1 MNRAAPKPLA
11 GLRVLD
17 LSRILAGPWCTQL
30 LADMGAEVIKIER
43 PGAGDDTRTW
53 GPPYLKDAQGND
65 TSEAAYYLSC
75 NRGKQSVCIDIA
87 TTEGQA
93 LVHELAVKCDV
104 LVENYKVGQLKKYGL
119 DYEALKAL
127 NAKLVY
133 CSITGFGQTGPDA
146 QRAGYDYV
154 IQGMAGFM
162 SITGEKEGT
171 ANTQPQKAGV
181 AITDL
186 FTGLYSANAIQAA
199 LLQRER
205 TGLGQY
211 IDMALL
217 DVMVA
222 SLANMNLNYLT
233 TGHTPLRKGNQHA
246 NLLPYGVFPTS
257 DGHLIIAVGND
268 AQFSKLCAVAN
279 RPELASDK
287 RFATNPARVR
297 NRELLIPLIEVITAT
312 RSKQNWMDALE
323 AVGVPCGPINNIAEA
338 FAEPQ
343 VVAREMRFDLPH
355 ALGQTMP
362 MVRSPIVFDH
372 APLQSNMP
380 PPLLG
385 EHTDAVLRELL
396 GKAPG
401 EIAALRAQ
409 LVVS

>member
-1 MNRAAPKPLA
+1 MNTLTPKPLQ
-11 GLRVLD
+11 GIRILD

-53 GPPYLKDAQGND
+53 GPPYLKDAQGHD

-87 TTEGQA
+87 TIEGQA
-93 LVHELAVKCDV
+93 LVRELAAKCDV
-104 LVENYKVGQLKKYGL
+104 VVENYKVGQLKKYGL
-119 DYEALKAL
+119 DYESLKPL
-127 NAKLVY
+127 NEKLVY

-162 SITGEKEGT
+162 SITGEKEAMPG
-171 ANTQPQKAGV
+171 TQPQKAGV
-181 AITDL
+181 AVTDL
-186 FTGLYSANAIQAA
+186 LTGLYSANAIQAA

-205 TGLGQY
+205 TGLGQT

-233 TGHTPLRKGNQHA
+233 TGYAPLRKGNEHA
-246 NLLPYGVFPTS
+246 NLVPYGVYPVS

-268 AQFSKLCAVAN
+268 AQFRKLCIVAN
-279 RPELASDK
+279 TPELADDA
-287 RFATNPARVR
+287 RFATNPERVR
-297 NRELLIPLIEVITAT
+297 NREVLIPLLEAITAT
-312 RSKQNWMDALE
+312 RTKQSWMSALE
-323 AVGVPCGPINNIAEA
+323 KQGVPCGPINTIAEA

-343 VVAREMRFDLPH
+343 VQARAMRFELPH
-355 ALGQTMP
+355 ALGHTTP
-362 MVRSPIVFDH
+362 MVRSPIVFGQ
-372 APLQSNMP
+372 APLQSEMP

-385 EHTDAVLRELL
+385 EHTDAVLRDLL
-396 GKAPG
+396 GKTAG
-401 EIAALRAQ
+401 EIAALRAK
-409 LVVS
+409 LVLA